1 MKKTILFIAVA
12 VAVVIGCT
20 NELMDT
26 SYESVMKEAL
36 NKGDHPLVFNAY
48 VGSGMAQTRATVAS
62 EDLITAA
69 SMFTSDR
76 IKINGTDIEALT
88 KCPGVFAYYTG
99 SDQMN
104 IGSVGIFEN
113 STSGYTAASDQTYH
127 NGADYK
133 QTKFLDNVQLQ
144 LASSGSSNFE
154 TYLKDGSGYSQKN
167 VYWPTKSIDSSTSE
181 YMSFFAY
188 YPHVNTSASDYEES
202 NLKLIDGGDHGLPA
216 LDYEVATAGD
226 NFPSIDLMA
235 AAPLVD
241 QEISTASSNAINL
254 NLKHL
259 LAAVTVHIK
268 WDGPTD
274 VSETPELF
282 FTRAEMLGANNSGD
296 VTEETMFR
304 KRGIFSFYTGSWHF
318 SQYFEPLNLLGC
330 TALTETYLPIT
341 LATSGQ
347 HPLFMHGSSFAS
359 EVSDFSD
366 FTTSYADD
374 NYMLIIPNS
383 YQEALKVN
391 LNYKMKNGSY
401 FENVDISKTLDLRIE
416 PGKYYQI
423 LLKINKAKMTFE
435 VTVENWGTSTST
447 NPLEI

>member
-69 SMFTSDR
+69 SMFTSDH
-76 IKINGTDIEALT
+76 IGNIEALT

-104 IGSVGIFEN
+104 ISSGVGIFNN
-113 STSGYTAASDQTYH
+113 SPSGYTAGKDEPYHTY
-127 NGADYK
+127 ADYK

-144 LASSGSSNFE
+144 LVSSGSSDFE
-154 TYLKDGSGYSQKN
+154 TYLKDGSSYSQKN
-167 VYWPTKSIDSSTSE
+167 VYWPTKSTDNSTSE

-188 YPHVNTSASDYEES
+188 YPHVNTLASNYEES

-235 AAPLVD
+235 AEPIVD
-241 QEISTASSNAINL
+241 QEISTASSSPISL

-274 VSETPELF
+274 VSETPELY
-282 FTRAEMLGANNSGD
+282 FTRAEMLGANNSGE

-304 KRGIFSFYTGSWHF
+304 KRGIFSFYTCSWHF
-318 SQYFEPLNLLGC
+318 YQYFEPLNLLGS
-330 TALTETYLPIT
+330 TSLTETILPIT
-341 LATSGQ
+341 LETSGQ
-347 HPLFMHGSSFAS
+347 HPLFMHGSSYAGA
-359 EVSDFSD
+359 VSDFSD
-366 FTTSYADD
+366 FTTNYADD
-374 NYMLIIPNS
+374 NYMLIIPNDK
-383 YQEALKVN
+383 QEALKVN

-423 LLKINKAKMTFE
+423 LLKISKTKMTFE
-435 VTVENWGTSTST
+435 VNVENWETGSST
-447 NPLEI
+447 NPSLEI

>member
-36 NKGDHPLVFNAY
+36 NKGEHPLVFNAY

-69 SMFTSDR
+69 SMFSSDP
-76 IKINGTDIEALT
+76 IENNNGNIYALT

-99 SDQMN
+99 SNQMN
-104 IGSVGIFEN
+104 ISSGGIFNN
-113 STSGYTAASDQTYH
+113 STSGYTADNDQTYH
-127 NGADYK
+127 TYADYK

-144 LASSGSSNFE
+144 LASSGSPNFE
-154 TYLKDGSGYSQKN
+154 TYLKDGNGYSQKN
-167 VYWPTKSIDSSTSE
+167 VYWPTKLIDNSSE

-188 YPHVNTSASDYEES
+188 YPHVNTLASDYEES

-235 AAPLVD
+235 AEPIVD
-241 QEISTASSNAINL
+241 QEISAASSNAINL

-282 FTRAEMLGANNSGD
+282 FTRAEMLGAKNSGE

-304 KRGIFSFYTGSWHF
+304 KRGIFSFYTGCWHF

-330 TALTETYLPIT
+330 TALTEATMPIT

-347 HPLFMHGSSFAS
+347 HPLFMHGSSYAS

-366 FTTSYADD
+366 FTTNYADD
-374 NYMLIIPNS
+374 NYMLIIPNGN
-383 YQEALKVN
+383 QEALKVN

-423 LLKINKAKMTFE
+423 LLKISKTKMTFE
-435 VTVENWGTSTST
+435 VTVDNWATGSST
-447 NPLEI
+447 NP